1 MLSFVPSASTSAVVE
16 DAAAALV
23 VAAVYLEVV
32 DVDVAVVASS
42 DGLSPLFSPG
52 PQALRK
58 KIAVVGDLVGIL
70 PSSCWGP

>member
-1 MLSFVPSASTSAVVE
+1 MLSSVPSASTSAVVE

-23 VAAVYLEVV
+23 VAAVCLEGAVV
-32 DVDVAVVASS
+32 DVAAVASS

-58 KIAVVGDLVGIL
+58 KIAVVGDLADFP